1 MSVQVV
7 YVRQAGKKYIVM
19 GSSVCSYS
27 DIRDMWFGSCT
38 VKFTGLAIPL
48 GTKDL
53 NFAFSH

>member
-1 MSVQVV
+1 MC
-7 YVRQAGKKYIVM
+7 QAGKKYIVM
-19 GSSVCSYS
+19 GSSVCADS
-27 DIRDMWFGSCT
+27 DVRVVWFGFCA

>member
-1 MSVQVV
+1 
-7 YVRQAGKKYIVM
+7 M
-19 GSSVCSYS
+19 GSSVCAYS
-27 DIRDMWFGSCT
+27 DARVVGFGFCA